1 MLLTIT
7 NDRSLKMTT
16 YDSQQMT
23 KTAHAPGRAL
33 DLGLPEK
40 NSIVMLCTAKDVV
53 AALDNKWLIEKT
65 VPFERSVQTA
75 EGVRL
80 AIDCLVW
87 GKRS

>member
-1 MLLTIT
+1 
-7 NDRSLKMTT
+7 MTT

-23 KTAHAPGRAL
+23 KPAQAPGRAL

-40 NSIVMLCTAKDVV
+40 DSMRYGPQHPVMLCTAEDVV
-53 AALDNKWLIEKT
+53 ADLGDELLIEKAA
-65 VPFERSVQTA
+65 PFERSVQTA

-80 AIDCLVW
+80 AIDCLVR